1 MDKNQNTL
9 REHQTVLLEWETPEF
24 VRIPRGKNW
33 YIVAGLVLLAL
44 VAYALF
50 TDSISM
56 AVVFIMLAVVFI
68 LTEKKQPRNVRVII
82 TDLGVFYN
90 GRFYPYHHINAFWLV
105 YHPPY
110 VRVMYLRLRVGKSF
124 KYLKIELNH
133 QKPQK
138 VRELLLKE
146 LPEIEGAQEPVT
158 DLLARILR
166 FQ

>member
-1 MDKNQNTL
+1 MDKNKNPL
-9 REHQTVLLEWETPEF
+9 HEHQTVLLEWETPEF
-24 VRIPRGKNW
+24 IPIPRGKTW
-33 YIVAGLVLLAL
+33 YLVAGLVLTAL

-50 TDSISM
+50 TDSLSM
-56 AVVFIMLAVVFI
+56 AVVFIMLAIVFL
-68 LTEKKQPRNVRVII
+68 LTEKRQPRDVRVAI
-82 TDLGVFYN
+82 TDLGVLYN
-90 GRFYPYHHINAFWLV
+90 DRFYPYHHINAFWLV

-110 VRVMYLRLRVGKSF
+110 VRVLYLRLREGKGYR
-124 KYLKIELNH
+124 YLKIELSH

-146 LPEIEGAQEPVT
+146 LPEIEGAQELTT